1 MLSATTPPR
10 PNTDATGA
18 IAPGAPDRPRD
29 NRRSRVLHADDPEQ
43 AMQDAGAVGQ
53 RFNNGMAKLR
63 ASTEPQP

>member
-1 MLSATTPPR
+1 MPSATTPPR

-29 NRRSRVLHADDPEQ
+29 NRCSRVLHADDPEQ
-43 AMQDAGAVGQ
+43 AIQDARAVGQ
-53 RFNNGMAKLR
+53 RFNDGMAELR